1 MASHKSSSSLSL
13 PHADYV
19 AWSFVEQY
27 YNMLQ
32 DSPENA
38 HTFYRESSVVGLPG
52 SDDAMVSVTT
62 LQGIHEKIMAS
73 NSKDHR
79 IEIADVYAQDSYMGG
94 VIARVAGFLTA
105 KDTGASRE
113 FTQTFFL
120 AKQDDG
126 YFVLNDFL
134 LLKKPSKPP
143 RPLQPSIPSSLGQRS
158 KPSTPAQPSKP
169 STPDQAPAKPVQPL
183 VLSDLDSKPPASNNV
198 LPVQPLVL
206 SNPAQ
211 IAKLAVVS
219 KPQATAHV
227 LPAAKPASNNG
238 QQDGEASYQSTAT
251 EAVPSAA
258 VNFAPLAAP
267 AKSVVV
273 RVAPS
278 TDHQLTAM
286 PECKLAAPPGAI
298 GVADD
303 DEELKVVI
311 KSLAPNVSADLLIR
325 KLKKF
330 GPVKPQNVQFR
341 NNTATVKFESTQ
353 SINDAAGAYSI
364 QIHGKEC
371 RIEKLKQPKK
381 PPQNANNNTGKS
393 APSCSNGGTKWE
405 AKQRR
410 HNGKVEQGG
419 IDGEAGKQGGSNGVV
434 NQFGSANR
442 S

>member
-1 MASHKSSSSLSL
+1 MASHKSSSPLSL

-27 YNMLQ
+27 YNMLH

-38 HTFYRESSVVGLPG
+38 HTFYRESSVVGRPD
-52 SDDAMVSVTT
+52 SNDAMVSVTT
-62 LQGIHEKIMAS
+62 PQGIHEKIMAS

-79 IEIADVYAQDSYMGG
+79 
-94 VIARVAGFLTA
+94 
-105 KDTGASRE
+105 
-113 FTQTFFL
+113 
-120 AKQDDG
+120 
-126 YFVLNDFL
+126 
-134 LLKKPSKPP
+134 KPSKSP
-143 RPLQPSIPSSLGQRS
+143 RPLQPLAPSSLGQRS

-183 VLSDLDSKPPASNNV
+183 LLSDLESKPLASNNV

-219 KPQATAHV
+219 KPQATAQV
-227 LPAAKPASNNG
+227 VPAAKPASNNG
-238 QQDGEASYQSTAT
+238 QQDGEASYRSTAT
-251 EAVPSAA
+251 VAAASAA
-258 VNFAPLAAP
+258 VNFAPVAAP

-286 PECKLAAPPGAI
+286 PECKAAAHPSANGA
-298 GVADD
+298 ADD

-330 GPVKPQNVQFR
+330 GLVKPQNVQFR

-353 SINDAAGAYSI
+353 SVNDAAGAYSI

-381 PPQNANNNTGKS
+381 SPQNANNNTGKS
-393 APSCSNGGTKWE
+393 APSSSNGGTKWE

-410 HNGKVEQGG
+410 RNGKDEQGG

-434 NQFGSANR
+434 NQFGSGSNGVVNDAEGAASLN
-442 S
+442 SEFQVHVVIPSFKLF

>member
-1 MASHKSSSSLSL
+1 MASHKYSSSLSL
-13 PHADYV
+13 PHPDYV

-27 YNMLQ
+27 YNMLH

-38 HTFYRESSVVGLPG
+38 HTFYRELSVVGRPG

-79 IEIADVYAQDSYMGG
+79 VEIADVYAQDSYMGG

-113 FTQTFFL
+113 FTQIFFL
-120 AKQDDG
+120 AKQVDG

-134 LLKKPSKPP
+134 LLKKPSKTP
-143 RPLQPSIPSSLGQRS
+143 RSPQPSTPSSLGQGS
-158 KPSTPAQPSKP
+158 KPSTPVQPSKP
-169 STPDQAPAKPVQPL
+169 STQDQAPEKP
-183 VLSDLDSKPPASNNV
+183 SDLDSKPPASINV

-227 LPAAKPASNNG
+227 LPAAKPAPNNG

-251 EAVPSAA
+251 VEAASAA
-258 VNFAPLAAP
+258 VNFAPVAAP

-273 RVAPS
+273 RVALS

-286 PECKLAAPPGAI
+286 PECKAAVPPSANG
-298 GVADD
+298 ADD

-353 SINDAAGAYSI
+353 SVSDAAGAYSI

-393 APSCSNGGTKWE
+393 APSSSNGGTKWE
-405 AKQRR
+405 AKQHRR
-410 HNGKVEQGG
+410 NGKDEQGG
-419 IDGEAGKQGGSNGVV
+419 IDGEDSKQGGSNGVV
-434 NQFGSANR
+434 NQFGSANKC
-442 S
+442 